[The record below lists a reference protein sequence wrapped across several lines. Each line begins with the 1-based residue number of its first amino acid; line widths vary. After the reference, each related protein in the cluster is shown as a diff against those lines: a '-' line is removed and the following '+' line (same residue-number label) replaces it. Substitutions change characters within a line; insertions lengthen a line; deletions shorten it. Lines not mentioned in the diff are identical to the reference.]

1 MIHGFRLTSNLQ
13 MESLK
18 CRKAKECAQDPLA
31 SKWWSETQSGSP
43 VTALN
48 LPITCISYKS
58 PMSKYCLLYPRYRME
73 KGGLKQL
80 KQLLRAS
87 REACIVDGTN
97 Q

>member
-1 MIHGFRLTSNLQ
+1 MGSVVTPNLQ

-18 CRKAKECAQDPLA
+18 CRKAKECAQGPLA
-31 SKWWSETQSGSP
+31 SKCWSETQSGSLA
-43 VTALN
+43 TALN
-48 LPITCISYKS
+48 LPTTCISYKS

-80 KQLLRAS
+80 KQLLKAS